1 METKQIEIDCPCC
14 KTRLLVDVR
23 TGQLLRTLRPEELD
37 SEGKPVVSERD
48 WDEALGK
55 VRGRTESRESRL
67 DEALNRERD
76 KASRLDELFRQA
88 KDKLAPG
95 GERDEP

>member
-14 KTRLLVDVR
+14 KTRLLLDVR
-23 TGQLLRTLRPEELD
+23 TGQLLRARRPEELD

-55 VRGRTESRESRL
+55 VQDRTQSREGRL

-76 KASRLDELFRQA
+76 KASRLDDLFRQA
-88 KDKLAPG
+88 RDKLAKD
-95 GERDEP
+95 GERGEP

>member
-1 METKQIEIDCPCC
+1 VENKQIEIDCPCC
-14 KTRLLVDVR
+14 KTRMLVDVR
-23 TGQLLRTLRPEELD
+23 TGQLLRALRPEELD

-55 VRGRTESRESRL
+55 VQGRSQTREGRL

-88 KDKLAPG
+88 KDKLASD

>member
-1 METKQIEIDCPCC
+1 VEIKQLEIDCPCC

-23 TGQLLRTLRPEELD
+23 TGQLLRARRPEELD
-37 SEGKPVVSERD
+37 SEGKPVVSEKD

-55 VRGRTESRESRL
+55 VRGRTQQREGRL

-76 KASRLDELFRQA
+76 KANRLDELFRQA
-88 KDKLAPG
+88 KDKLASD
-95 GERDEP
+95 GEREPS

>member
-1 METKQIEIDCPCC
+1 VETKQIEIDCPCC

-55 VRGRTESRESRL
+55 VRGRSESREGRL

-76 KASRLDELFRQA
+76 KANRLDELFRQA

>member
-23 TGQLLRTLRPEELD
+23 TGQLLRTRRPEELS
-37 SEGKPVVSERD
+37 SEGKPVVSEKD

-55 VRGRTESRESRL
+55 VQGRSQSREGRL

-88 KDKLAPG
+88 KDKLSTDREP
-95 GERDEP
+95 DEP